1 MKMHWW
7 TNNSYEF
14 FATFR
19 IHSIRSIQC
28 QPSRQIFS
36 DFFLCFFS
44 LQRDNKSISIEY
56 AFLKY
61 KYYFWGILSE
71 SNFDDRKRKPF
82 QCHIINSFLG
92 LCCQLIIKT
101 YVKKNFLLSN
111 LLFLFFFVYIS
122 MSSRG
127 ATPGLHHRTGTQGSL
142 HRPYSLAIRSKRS
155 RSFHRDEVK
164 FRETMKTISNCCF

>member
-1 MKMHWW
+1 MSFSFVLFSFFFNVTIKS
-7 TNNSYEF
+7 NS
-14 FATFR
+14 
-19 IHSIRSIQC
+19 ILLNML
-28 QPSRQIFS
+28 
-36 DFFLCFFS
+36 FL
-44 LQRDNKSISIEY
+44 N
-56 AFLKY
+56 Y

-101 YVKKNFLLSN
+101 YVKKFSSPKFTFS
-111 LLFLFFFVYIS
+111 LFLFVYIS

-142 HRPYSLAIRSKRS
+142 HLPYSLQTRSKRS
-155 RSFHRDEVK
+155 RSFHRDEVRI
-164 FRETMKTISNCCF
+164 RETISNCDCCFLVI